1 MPDPSILLVDN
12 RDSFTY
18 NLVESFRRIG
28 ASRIDVVALDDLT
41 PDRPAHHDYVV
52 LSPGPGLPVEYP
64 ACFELLRVWQDLK
77 PILGICL
84 GHQIIGLHYGARL
97 EHLGVPSH
105 GRQAD
110 VSPVEACPVGSA
122 AGGLFKA
129 GLYHSWRLSPRAFP
143 HDALA
148 VTAREQGSGSI
159 MAVRHREHAV
169 FGLQFHPESVL
180 TPCGDLFLEAF
191 LCC

>member
-18 NLVESFRRIG
+18 NLMESFRRIG
-28 ASRIDVVALDDLT
+28 ASHVQVVPVDGLT
-41 PDRPAHHDYVV
+41 PAMPARFDYIV
-52 LSPGPGLPVEYP
+52 LSPGPGLPIEYP
-64 ACFELLRVWQDLK
+64 ACFELLRLWGELK

-105 GRQAD
+105 GRQAELA
-110 VSPVEACPVGSA
+110 VSEPCPVGSA
-122 AGGLFKA
+122 AGNPFKA
-129 GLYHSWRLSPRAFP
+129 GLYHSWRLSSKAFP
-143 HDALA
+143 DETLA
-148 VTAREQGSGSI
+148 VTAREQGTGSI
-159 MAVRHREHAV
+159 MAVRHRGLPV

-180 TPCGDLFLEAF
+180 TPGGDLFLEAF